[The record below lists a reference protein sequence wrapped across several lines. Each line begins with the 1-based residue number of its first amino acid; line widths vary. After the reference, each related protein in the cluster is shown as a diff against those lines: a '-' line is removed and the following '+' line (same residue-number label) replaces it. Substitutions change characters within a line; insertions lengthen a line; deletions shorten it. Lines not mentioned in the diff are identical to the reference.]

1 MSVLTFVYPF
11 RQTARPRR
19 PVRLAVETM
28 EHRLVLSPT
37 LPLPPP
43 HAAIVV
49 AEFPTG
55 PVRSQVVSYYPIG
68 PVRSQVV
75 SYFPIGPV

>member
-1 MSVLTFVYPF
+1 MNILTFLYPF

-19 PVRLAVETM
+19 PIRLDVETM

-43 HAAIVV
+43 HAVIV
-49 AEFPTG
+49 AEP
-55 PVRSQVVSYYPIG
+55 PEPCIHQVVRYTP
-68 PVRSQVV
+68 PD
-75 SYFPIGPV
+75 PC